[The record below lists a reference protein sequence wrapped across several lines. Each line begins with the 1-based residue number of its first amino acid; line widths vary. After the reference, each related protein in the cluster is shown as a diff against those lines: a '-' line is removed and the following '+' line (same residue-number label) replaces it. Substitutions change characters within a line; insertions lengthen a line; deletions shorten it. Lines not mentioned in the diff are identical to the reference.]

1 MAVLGVDTGG
11 TFTDLVADGP
21 RGLRTAKV
29 PSTPADPGL
38 AVLEAIRRVGGLAP
52 GDRVHHGTTVATNTV
67 LTRSGAR
74 VGLVTSAGFED
85 AHVVGRGHRT
95 GLFDLAPS
103 RVAPLF
109 APRDVVGVRAR
120 GDAAG
125 RAPAMPP
132 VADLARAVAT
142 LRARRVGAVAVVLL
156 HATADGAA
164 ETAVARALAPLGV
177 PVAVSHRVCA
187 DAREVERGETTLL
200 DAYVA
205 PRVAAYVR
213 RLAAALPPGALSIAR
228 SDGARMSAAEAVA
241 APVRTLLSGP
251 AAGVAAVHAL
261 ARAARLPRVLG
272 FDVGGTSTDV
282 AWVEGDDLAVTT
294 DRTLAG
300 FAMSVPSLDVHSVGA
315 GGGSVVGLDAGGALT
330 VGPASAGATPGPACY
345 GRGGPF
351 TVTDALLLLGRV
363 PDALADGDVRLDV
376 AAAHRA
382 ATALARRAGL
392 SPRALALGAVR
403 VAEAATARAVRTASA
418 AAGRDPRG
426 AALVAFGGAGGCL
439 AAAVAAHLG
448 LDEVVVPWS
457 PGTFAAQG
465 ARLAPRGADASRD
478 VRGAADVRLA
488 REARRLAADARDAVA
503 AGGERAAAVVVEV
516 DARYAGQGSEL
527 VVPFGPGWRA
537 AFHAAHRARR
547 GWDDAGRG
555 VEAVRLRARA
565 RTAPAP
571 FEVGDDARPGV
582 AGRRRPRAAARVAG
596 LAGPVAHHRRAD
608 LPVGAVVEGP
618 AAVAE
623 PTSTTWVPAGATARV
638 AADGTLRV
646 RGGRP

>member
-11 TFTDLVADGP
+11 TFTDLVTAGP
-21 RGLRTAKV
+21 RGLVTVKV

-38 AVLEAIRRVGGLAP
+38 AVLDAIRRVGGLRP

-67 LTRSGAR
+67 LTRTGAR

-85 AHVVGRGHRT
+85 VLLVGRGHRT
-95 GLFDLAPS
+95 GLFDLTPT
-103 RVAPLF
+103 RVTPLVV
-109 APRDVVGVRAR
+109 AADVVGLASRGTADGAPPTRAS
-120 GDAAG
+120 AAALG
-125 RAPAMPP
+125 
-132 VADLARAVAT
+132 RAVAT
-142 LRARRVGAVAVVLL
+142 LRARGVGAVAVVLL
-156 HATADGAA
+156 HATTDGTA
-164 ETAVARALAPLGV
+164 EDAVARALAPLGV

-187 DAREVERGETTLL
+187 DGREVERGETTLL

-213 RLAAALPPGALSIAR
+213 RLAAALPAGALSLAR
-228 SDGARMSAAEAVA
+228 SDGARMSAADAVA
-241 APVRTLLSGP
+241 TPVRTLLSGP

-261 ARAARLPRVLG
+261 ARGAGLPRVLG

-282 AWVEGDDLAVTT
+282 AWVEGETLAVTT
-294 DRTLAG
+294 DRTFAG

-315 GGGSVVGLDAGGALT
+315 GGGSVVGMDAGGALT

-351 TVTDALLLLGRV
+351 TLTDALLLLGRV
-363 PDALADGDVRLDV
+363 PAALAGGDVRLDAD
-376 AAAHRA
+376 AARRSG
-382 ATALARRAGL
+382 TALARRAGL
-392 SPRALALGAVR
+392 PLRALAAGAVA

-439 AAAVAAHLG
+439 AAAVAQHLA
-448 LDEVVVPWS
+448 LAEVVVPWS

-465 ARLAPRGADASRD
+465 ARIAPRGADASRA
-478 VRGAADVRLA
+478 VRGEADPALR
-488 REARRLAADARDAVA
+488 REARRLAAAARDVLTT
-503 AGGERAAAVVVEV
+503 GGERATSVVVEV
-516 DARYAGQGSEL
+516 DARYGGQGSEL
-527 VVPFGPGWRA
+527 SVPFGTAWRA

-547 GWDDAGRG
+547 GWGDLGRD

-565 RTAPAP
+565 RTATAP
-571 FEVGDDARPGV
+571 LEAGGDAAPPR
-582 AGRRRPRAAARVAG
+582 ARRRVVPAAIVRG
-596 LAGPVAHHRRAD
+596 LAGAVAHHARAD
-608 LPVGAVVEGP
+608 LPRGAVVVGP
-618 AAVAE
+618 ACVVE
-623 PTSTTWVPAGATARV
+623 PTSTTWVPPGAFARV